1 MNNNELSS
9 TFIISYLIDENGK
22 KSGKPLIEETI
33 EGLFSQTD
41 NDWYAVIVVE
51 LLTKQGVYD
60 YLCYLKDKYY
70 PKVDVIFLEQNV
82 GPGVGRN
89 LGGH

>member
-1 MNNNELSS
+1 MNNTELSS

-22 KSGKPLIEETI
+22 KSGKLLIEETV

-51 LLTKQGVYD
+51 LLTKQGVCSII
-60 YLCYLKDKYY
+60 LL
-70 PKVDVIFLEQNV
+70 NS
-82 GPGVGRN
+82 
-89 LGGH
+89 

>member
-22 KSGKPLIEETI
+22 KSGKLLIEETV
-33 EGLFSQTD
+33 EGLFSQND

-51 LLTKQGVYD
+51 LLTKQGVCSII
-60 YLCYLKDKYY
+60 LL
-70 PKVDVIFLEQNV
+70 NS
-82 GPGVGRN
+82 
-89 LGGH
+89 